1 MSEHNE
7 KYEDDFHREL
17 EYLTNCLQINYNC
30 DGDILETLRA
40 VVEMSYELGKLSIH
54 NENGWEYE
62 MEYPQWLK

>member
-17 EYLTNCLQINYNC
+17 EYLTDCLQTKYNC
-30 DGDILETLRA
+30 GDDILENLRM
-40 VVEMSYELGKLSIH
+40 VVVMSYELGKLSVH

-62 MEYPQWLK
+62 TEYPQ

>member
-17 EYLTNCLQINYNC
+17 EYLANCLQTKYNC
-30 DGDILETLRA
+30 DGDILETLRVI
-40 VVEMSYELGKLSIH
+40 VVMSYELGKLSVH

-62 MEYPQWLK
+62 TEYPQ